1 MKQIPW
7 SAALLVLLPLCGAA
21 AETLATPD
29 LPPLPMVAAAINAHP
44 NVTGARAGIHYE
56 EANRKRLVA
65 GAHETTMRVGTQR
78 RQDSTIN
85 RNMQEWD
92 VTLERPLRLYGKG
105 ELDARLGEQGVDQAR
120 LAVGDARHET
130 GRALLRLW
138 FGWLRAAVQVGHWEK
153 QRDSLARQA
162 AIVTRRAEL
171 GDAPKQEQSLAAA
184 ALAQADS
191 ARLQATLKQEV
202 AASELTSTFPQ
213 IRLPAN
219 PSLVEPQPLAD
230 KLDVWQARIAEHN
243 HELAMARGEV
253 KRRDTF
259 AQRARADRMPDPTI
273 GVRYASERA
282 GADRIIGLVLSIPF
296 SGTARQ
302 AVSEAALAQTD
313 MAVQHEAA
321 VLRRLAAEA
330 AATYTSAARSFD
342 SWRQTRVAAEA
353 MERNAQSAARAYQ
366 LGELSLTEL
375 MAAQRFAIE
384 ARVSATVV
392 QLDAAEARYR
402 LLLDAHNLWDL
413 DED

>member
-1 MKQIPW
+1 MKRMPW
-7 SAALLVLLPLCGAA
+7 SAALLVLLPLSGAA
-21 AETLATPD
+21 AETPATPD
-29 LPPLPMVAAAINAHP
+29 LPPLPMVAAAIHAHP
-44 NVTGARAGIHYE
+44 NVTGARAGIGYE

-65 GAHETTMRVGTQR
+65 GVHETTMRVGSQV
-78 RQDSTIN
+78 RQDAIVN
-85 RNMQEWD
+85 RSMREWD
-92 VTLERPLRLYGKG
+92 VTLERPLRLHGKSD
-105 ELDARLGEQGVDQAR
+105 LDSRLGEQGVEQAR

-130 GRALLRLW
+130 ARLLLRQW

-153 QRDSLARQA
+153 QKESLARQA

-171 GDAPKQEQSLAAA
+171 GDAPKQEQSLAFA

-191 ARLQATLKQEV
+191 ALLQATLTQEV
-202 AASELTSTFPQ
+202 AVSELTSTFPQ

-219 PSLVEPQPLAD
+219 PRLVEPQPLAD

-253 KRRDTF
+253 KRRDTA
-259 AQRARADRMPDPTI
+259 AQRALADRMPDPSI

-282 GADRIIGLVLSIPF
+282 GADRIIGLVVSIPF
-296 SGTARQ
+296 AGTARQ
-302 AVSEAALAQTD
+302 ATSEAAVAQTG
-313 MAVQHEAA
+313 MAVQREAA

-330 AATYTSAARSFD
+330 AATYTSATRSFD

-353 MERNAQSAARAYQ
+353 MERNVQSAARAYQ
-366 LGELSLTEL
+366 LGELSLTDL
-375 MAAQRFAIE
+375 LTARRLAIE

-402 LLLDAHNLWDL
+402 LLLDAHRLWDL
-413 DED
+413 AED